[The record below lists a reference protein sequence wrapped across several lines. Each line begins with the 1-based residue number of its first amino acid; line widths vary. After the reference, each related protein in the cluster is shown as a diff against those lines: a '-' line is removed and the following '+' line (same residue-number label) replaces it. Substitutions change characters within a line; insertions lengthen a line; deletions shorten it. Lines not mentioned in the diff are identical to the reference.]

1 MPNSKLKLAGAA
13 GLASVLALSLSACRE
28 DQRQAALPLPPTTAF
43 ALAPAAME
51 LPYAPPAPLGRLVA
65 DEGAYA
71 WAERAYAMDEA
82 FYDAPPDYGFY
93 YDDVQPWVWE
103 TEDDWRMYA
112 EPIDDGYRFYYYEP
126 EAAYPYFIRDGRYGY
141 GFDDAGRLVTLYD
154 VAGQLLSTA
163 LLGEHAP
170 IAGRYLAHSLLLARA
185 ADREQHIIVQEPL
198 WTARAP
204 ILVRAQEPW
213 IAAAWTAEPWVE
225 YRTRYEQR
233 EIKRLVKDEKKRER
247 IFERQREA
255 PRGWGPG
262 GARQVAQ
269 LEPWRDRSQ
278 DRGLREDRM
287 SLPANAEL
295 KGEERGRERQSAKQE
310 RRDHPADA
318 RSERGPERQAKRAEP
333 QRQKQEE
340 RGPDRQFAREEKRGP
355 EARPAEQ
362 HGRMASAQEPRGGE
376 NRGGGG
382 DKGPKAAS
390 GDHGGGEHRGGG
402 DKGPKGG
409 GENRGGGDQ
418 GGGDRGGKGGGKDR

>member
-1 MPNSKLKLAGAA
+1 MPNSKLKLVGAA
-13 GLASVLALSLSACRE
+13 SLASVLALSLSACRE
-28 DQRQAALPLPPTTAF
+28 DQRQAALPLPATTAF
-43 ALAPAAME
+43 ALAPSAME
-51 LPYAPPAPLGRLVA
+51 LPYAPPAPVGRLVG

-82 FYDAPPDYGFY
+82 FYDVPPDYGFY

-126 EAAYPYFIRDGRYGY
+126 EAAYPYFIRDHRYGY

-154 VAGQLLSTA
+154 LAGQLLSTA
-163 LLGEHAP
+163 LLGEQAP

-185 ADREQHIIVQEPL
+185 ADREQHIIIQEPL

-213 IAAAWTAEPWVE
+213 IASAWTAEPWVE
-225 YRTRYEQR
+225 YRTRYDQR

-247 IFERQREA
+247 ILERQRKA

-262 GARQVAQ
+262 GERRIAQ
-269 LEPWRDRSQ
+269 LQPQQGAFQGRAP
-278 DRGLREDRM
+278 REDRK
-287 SLPANAEL
+287 SAPATTERKAED
-295 KGEERGRERQSAKQE
+295 RGRERQFAKQE
-310 RRDHPADA
+310 RRDRPTEA
-318 RSERGPERQAKRAEP
+318 RPERGPERQASREQP
-333 QRQKQEE
+333 QRQKREE
-340 RGPDRQFAREEKRGP
+340 RGPDRQLARQESRGP

-362 HGRMASAQEPRGGE
+362 HGRLASAQEPRGGE

-382 DKGPKAAS
+382 DKGPK
-390 GDHGGGEHRGGG
+390 
-402 DKGPKGG
+402 
-409 GENRGGGDQ
+409 GGGDQ